1 MSDTENIT
9 VEVIEEVF
17 VSIPGEPVAEEP
29 IAEEPIAEEPIAE
42 EPVVEE
48 PVAEPIV
55 EPIVEPIAEEPIAEE
70 PVAEEPVA
78 EEPVA
83 EEPVAEEPVVEEPV
97 VEEPVAEP
105 VVEEPIA
112 EPVVEEPIAEPVV
125 EEPVAEPV
133 VEEPIAEPTPEPI
146 AEPTPE
152 PTPEENPP
160 KIIFIIPYRDREQ
173 QQKFFDYHMKRIL
186 EDYSP
191 SDYKFIYAHQADTR
205 EFNRGAMKNIGFLYA
220 KSLYPKSYKKITF
233 VFNDVDTMPYNKNFI
248 RYETISS
255 VIKHFYGYTFTL
267 GGIVSITGED
277 FEKINGFPN
286 FWAWG
291 YEDNALNLRVMNTV
305 GLTIDRGQ
313 FYPIMDKNILQL
325 KDEITRV
332 VNRGEYDRYVL
343 DNVNKKTFHDGI
355 SAVHD
360 VLYNYD
366 ENTHFLNIHVFKTGT
381 EINPA
386 LNKIH
391 DMRSGPVPFKTNV
404 IGRRNPMMSMR
415 F

>member
-1 MSDTENIT
+1 
-9 VEVIEEVF
+9 VE
-17 VSIPGEPVAEEP
+17 PTPEPVA
-29 IAEEPIAEEPIAE
+29 
-42 EPVVEE
+42 
-48 PVAEPIV
+48 
-55 EPIVEPIAEEPIAEE
+55 
-70 PVAEEPVA
+70 
-78 EEPVA
+78 
-83 EEPVAEEPVVEEPV
+83 
-97 VEEPVAEP
+97 
-105 VVEEPIA
+105 
-112 EPVVEEPIAEPVV
+112 
-125 EEPVAEPV
+125 
-133 VEEPIAEPTPEPI
+133 EPIAEPTPES
-146 AEPTPE
+146 
-152 PTPEENPP
+152 TPEENPP

-255 VIKHFYGYTFTL
+255 VVKHFYGYTFTL

-343 DNVNKKTFHDGI
+343 DNVNKKTYHDGI

-366 ENTHFLNIHVFKTGT
+366 ENTHFLNIHGFKTGT

-391 DMRSGPVPFKTNV
+391 DMRSGPVPFKTNT